1 MNTKP
6 KTSSPNTQPNDARQ
20 PAACPCCGLAEPQRT
35 VDPSDSKGR
44 DPDETPCRFCRE
56 RMKKGI
62 LLIEVEDW
70 GGGPPGEPR
79 RTGRAACIA
88 EAGLRRC
95 VRSPELVEHTLRKRY
110 AYVSQAAWKSF
121 GLAKAGEGEVN

>member
-20 PAACPCCGLAEPQRT
+20 PAACPCCGLLRAQHTVAPLDSQR
-35 VDPSDSKGR
+35 R
-44 DPDETPCRFCRE
+44 DPDAPPCRFCRE

-79 RTGRAACIA
+79 RTGRAACIG
-88 EAGLRRC
+88 EQGLRRR
-95 VRSPELVEHTLRKRY
+95 VQSEALVEQTLRKRY
-110 AYVSQAAWKSF
+110 AFVSQAAWKSF
-121 GLAKAGEGEVN
+121 GLATAGEREVN